1 MKYCSQC
8 GTQLPNEA
16 KFCEN
21 CGARLQVSD
30 QTDNR
35 QSKSS
40 KKTLGQKMMDN
51 FHTNMEL
58 QKERRKKFKW
68 WYWVIIAVALAYF
81 MSACSTEEP
90 NPYREAMEQYAKENI
105 ANPESYEFDYMG
117 IEEEHKYVGEL
128 VDLRKR
134 IEEEAKKPGADVEGY
149 KKLDDLIQEAFDK
162 VGYSIAYYQ
171 ETLYFWYKGGQEGTM
186 KLHGVVVA
194 RYDHERNLIMMTMR
208 PDTLPTFSGLRML
221 KEKGFLNYPDNP
233 EIILKDETH

>member
-117 IEEEHKYVGEL
+117 L
-128 VDLRKR
+128 KR
-134 IEEEAKKPGADVEGY
+134 NTNMSE
-149 KKLDDLIQEAFDK
+149 
-162 VGYSIAYYQ
+162 S
-171 ETLYFWYKGGQEGTM
+171 
-186 KLHGVVVA
+186 
-194 RYDHERNLIMMTMR
+194 
-208 PDTLPTFSGLRML
+208 
-221 KEKGFLNYPDNP
+221 
-233 EIILKDETH
+233 

>member
-58 QKERRKKFKW
+58 QKERRKKIKW

-194 RYDHERNLIMMTMR
+194 RYDNERNLIMMTMR

>member
-58 QKERRKKFKW
+58 
-68 WYWVIIAVALAYF
+68 
-81 MSACSTEEP
+81 
-90 NPYREAMEQYAKENI
+90 
-105 ANPESYEFDYMG
+105 
-117 IEEEHKYVGEL
+117 
-128 VDLRKR
+128 
-134 IEEEAKKPGADVEGY
+134 
-149 KKLDDLIQEAFDK
+149 
-162 VGYSIAYYQ
+162 
-171 ETLYFWYKGGQEGTM
+171 
-186 KLHGVVVA
+186 
-194 RYDHERNLIMMTMR
+194 
-208 PDTLPTFSGLRML
+208 
-221 KEKGFLNYPDNP
+221 
-233 EIILKDETH
+233 

>member
-81 MSACSTEEP
+81 M
-90 NPYREAMEQYAKENI
+90 
-105 ANPESYEFDYMG
+105 
-117 IEEEHKYVGEL
+117 
-128 VDLRKR
+128 
-134 IEEEAKKPGADVEGY
+134 GY
-149 KKLDDLIQEAFDK
+149 
-162 VGYSIAYYQ
+162 
-171 ETLYFWYKGGQEGTM
+171 
-186 KLHGVVVA
+186 
-194 RYDHERNLIMMTMR
+194 
-208 PDTLPTFSGLRML
+208 
-221 KEKGFLNYPDNP
+221 
-233 EIILKDETH
+233 

>member
-40 KKTLGQKMMDN
+40 KKTLGQKMIDN

-58 QKERRKKFKW
+58 QKERRKKIKW

-194 RYDHERNLIMMTMR
+194 RYDNERNLIMMTMR